1 MTKLNEPAKGQ
12 PGEVRSVTA
21 SDDVKLQYETVGVGP
36 PLVLLHGGFAGRFTF
51 SRQRTLAE
59 RYRLIIPSTRGH
71 DGTDST
77 LPNRLR
83 LQLSAR

>member
-12 PGEVRSVTA
+12 PGKVRSVTA
-21 SDDVKLQYETVGVGP
+21 SDDVKLQYETVGVSVPAP

-59 RYRLIIPSTRGH
+59 RYRLIIPST
-71 DGTDST
+71 S
-77 LPNRLR
+77 
-83 LQLSAR
+83 